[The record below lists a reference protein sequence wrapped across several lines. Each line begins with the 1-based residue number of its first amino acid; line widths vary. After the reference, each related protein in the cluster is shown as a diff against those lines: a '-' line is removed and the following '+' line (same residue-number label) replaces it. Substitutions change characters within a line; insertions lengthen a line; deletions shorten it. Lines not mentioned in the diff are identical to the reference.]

1 MERVDIT
8 IIGAGVV
15 GLAVARALSE
25 LGKNIIVIE
34 KNSSFGQETSSRNS
48 EVIHAGIYY
57 PKESLKSKTC
67 IRGKDLLYD
76 FCKANNIPYKKPGKL
91 IVATEKNEVTKLND
105 IYDNALQCGL
115 ANLRMLKKNKI
126 AKLEPDVDAET
137 AIFSP
142 DTGIVDSHSLMKCL
156 FKEAKN
162 NNVDF
167 AFSVEAK
174 DIKHKNSLYEVV
186 VEEPEGDTY
195 SFESRVVINCAGLW
209 ADKVASLVGIDPEK
223 YSYKIHY
230 SKGQYF
236 RIKNPKKF
244 SIKHLIYPPPTETD
258 LGIHVTPDLGGGL
271 RLGPDAVYVDEI
283 NYDIREKDKSTFL
296 DSVKNFLPKLE
307 IDDIIPDTAGIR
319 AKLQSENGPFR
330 DFVIQDERELGF
342 PGFIDVIGIESPGL
356 TSSLAIGE
364 LVKSYV
370 ETSVKSRV

>member
-1 MERVDIT
+1 MERVDVT

-76 FCKANNIPYKKPGKL
+76 FCKTNNVPHKKPGKL
-91 IVATEKNEVTKLND
+91 IVATEKDEITKLNK
-105 IYDNALQCGL
+105 IYNNALLCGL
-115 ANLRMLKKNKI
+115 TNLRMLKKREI
-126 AKLEPDVDAET
+126 IKLEPDVDAET

-162 NNVDF
+162 SNVDF

-174 DIKHKNSLYEVV
+174 GIKYKNALYEVV

-195 SFESRVVINCAGLW
+195 SFESRVVVNCAGLR
-209 ADKVASLVGIDPEK
+209 ANKVASFVGIDPETS
-223 YSYKIHY
+223 SYKIHY

-236 RIKNPKKF
+236 RIKNPGKF

-271 RLGPDAVYVDEI
+271 RLGPDAVYVSEI
-283 NYDIREKDKSTFL
+283 NYDIGEKDRDKFFFFF
-296 DSVKNFLPKLE
+296 KKFLPKLE

-319 AKLQSENGPFR
+319 AKLQPENGPFR
-330 DFVIQDERELGF
+330 DFVIQDETKLGF

-356 TSSLAIGE
+356 TSSLAIGG

>member
-15 GLAVARALSE
+15 GLAVARALSK

-67 IRGKDLLYD
+67 INGKDLLYD
-76 FCKANNIPYKKPGKL
+76 FCKANNIPHKKLGKL
-91 IVATEKNEVTKLND
+91 IVATEKNEVTKLNAV
-105 IYDNALQCGL
+105 YNNALQCGL
-115 ANLRMLKKNKI
+115 TNLRILKKREI
-126 AKLEPDVDAET
+126 IKLEPDVDAET

-142 DTGIVDSHSLMKCL
+142 DTGIMNSHSLMKCL

-174 DIKHKNSLYEVV
+174 GIKHKNALYEVA

-209 ADKVASLVGIDPEK
+209 ADKVAGFVGIDPET
-223 YSYKIHY
+223 SLYKTHY

-236 RIKNPKKF
+236 RIKNPGKF
-244 SIKHLIYPPPTETD
+244 SITHLVYPPPTETD

-271 RLGPDAVYVDEI
+271 RLGPDAVYVSEI
-283 NYDIREKDKSTFL
+283 NYDIDEKDRGKFFNSA
-296 DSVKNFLPKLE
+296 KKFLPNLK

-319 AKLQSENGPFR
+319 AKLQPENGPFR
-330 DFVIQDERELGF
+330 DFVIQDEKELGF